1 MQPTLCAA
9 NLHPQFNLMLPPSLS
24 SSMFTIIH
32 TSAEL
37 DAAIAKSHEQPVV
50 LFKHSATCPFSAK
63 AQVEVANSK
72 HDVEIFGIVVQYA
85 PELKAEIAE
94 KTGVEHMSPQAIV
107 LKNGKPTWTGYRSE
121 IKQVTLMQ
129 EAGE

>member
-1 MQPTLCAA
+1 MFDI
-9 NLHPQFNLMLPPSLS
+9 LHN
-24 SSMFTIIH
+24 
-32 TSAEL
+32 SADL
-37 DAAIAKSHEQPVV
+37 DAAIAKSHEHPVV

-63 AQVEVANSK
+63 AQEQVANAK
-72 HDVEIFGIVVQYA
+72 HDLDIYGIVVQYA

-94 KTGVEHMSPQAIV
+94 KTGVEHQSPQAIV
-107 LKNGKPTWTGYRSE
+107 LKNGKPTWTGFRNE